1 MNQSKMIEQAYSI
14 AKERYESYGIDTN
27 EVLKTMQELPISINS
42 WQADDVV
49 GFDNESARHSGG
61 NVVTGNYPGRAR
73 NIDEVQQDMAKVC
86 SLVPGTQRINVQAS
100 YGHFEGKI
108 ADRNELEPKH
118 FQKWMEWAKE
128 TGVKL
133 DFNTTFFSHPKSGNL
148 SLANPDSD
156 IRDFWIEHTKRVRK
170 IADEMG
176 RYQDSPCWV
185 NVWVHDGSK
194 DTTVNA
200 LLYRTLLKEALDEV
214 YKTKYDNIVDCLEA
228 KLFSIGAESYTVG
241 SYDFYL
247 GYCAKNNVAITLDTG
262 HFHATESVADKIS
275 ATSLFVPAF
284 MLHISRPVRWDSDH
298 VVTMNDDTLS
308 LAQEIIRCGVLD
320 RTNVGLD
327 FFDASINRVGGY
339 IVGTRSTQKCFM
351 QALLEPISKL
361 REFESNNQL
370 FERLALLEEAKG
382 LPWNAVWDYFCL
394 TNNVPIGDLF
404 IKEVQQYERNI
415 TYNRG

>member
-1 MNQSKMIEQAYSI
+1 MSQKKFIEQSYSI
-14 AKERYESYGIDTN
+14 AKERYEAYGINTG
-27 EVLKTMQELPISINS
+27 EVLEKMQSLPISINS

-49 GFDNESARHSGG
+49 GFDNENAKHSGG

-73 NIDEVQQDMAKVC
+73 DIDEVQQDMAKVC
-86 SLVPGTQRINVQAS
+86 SLLPGTHRINVQAS
-100 YGHFEGKI
+100 YGDFEGRV

-128 TGVKL
+128 TNVKL

-148 SLANPDSD
+148 ALANPDNEV
-156 IRDFWIEHTKRVRK
+156 RDFWLEHTRRVRW

-176 RYQDSPCWV
+176 KFQGSPCWI
-185 NVWVHDGSK
+185 NVWAHDGSK
-194 DTTVNA
+194 DTPVNA

-214 YKTKYDNIVDCLEA
+214 YKIKYDNIVDCLEA
-228 KLFSIGAESYTVG
+228 KLFSIGAESFTVG

-275 ATSLFVPAF
+275 AISLFVPAL

-298 VVTMNDDTLS
+298 VVTMDDDTMN
-308 LAQEIIRCGVLD
+308 LAKEILRCDVLD
-320 RTNVGLD
+320 KTNVGLD

-339 IVGTRSTQKCFM
+339 VVGTRATQKSFI
-351 QALLEPISKL
+351 QAMLEPIHKL
-361 REFESNNQL
+361 REYESNDQL
-370 FERLALLEEAKG
+370 FERLALMEEEKS

-394 TNNVPIGDLF
+394 INDVPVGDAF
-404 IKEVQQYERNI
+404 IKEVQQYEKEV
-415 TYNRG
+415 TSKRG